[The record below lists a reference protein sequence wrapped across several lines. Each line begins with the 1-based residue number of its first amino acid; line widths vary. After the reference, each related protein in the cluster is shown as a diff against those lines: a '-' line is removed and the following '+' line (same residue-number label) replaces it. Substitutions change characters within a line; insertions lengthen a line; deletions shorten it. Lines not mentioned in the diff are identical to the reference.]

1 MDMEA
6 HSFIYYGE
14 HVYCSSNNILF
25 TVQIG
30 EKTMYRKCR
39 RCKQHI
45 SVFDDDVCLGCREE
59 ERQWNLGE

>member
-1 MDMEA
+1 MEA

-30 EKTMYRKCR
+30 EINNVQEM
-39 RCKQHI
+39 
-45 SVFDDDVCLGCREE
+45 
-59 ERQWNLGE
+59 